1 MAFYENVFIIRQDMS
16 TAQVEALADQFAE
29 TLTQGG
35 GRIAKREYWGLK
47 SLSYRVRKNRKGHYV
62 MFNIDGPSSA
72 VNEME
77 RTMRIN
83 EDVLRLLTVR
93 VDELEEGPSAIMRGR
108 GERERPERGDRGDR
122 FDRGDRGDR
131 GDRFER
137 SDRGDRG
144 GRERGGET
152 DSVGGL
158 A

>member
-1 MAFYENVFIIRQDMS
+1 
-16 TAQVEALADQFAE
+16 
-29 TLTQGG
+29 
-35 GRIAKREYWGLK
+35 
-47 SLSYRVRKNRKGHYV
+47 